1 MTILR
6 VDSVKLDAN
15 PSKPFL
21 ALYFN
26 HRIKIIN
33 SHRNP
38 IVPQRNDLHFN
49 CIHFDVTL
57 LHTHSHFKW
66 TTNSKGE
73 KINQSWALCTGIN
86 IQMTMS
92 FVFRR
97 ISQYSLRH
105 LPLLRVRKIFGRLR
119 CCWHSFHGL
128 MYFGEKGGVSLCV
141 TVFHHRRSQ
150 HQTA

>member
-1 MTILR
+1 MFLQIVFFFAIESIDPQIVQVRIQMTILR

-57 LHTHSHFKW
+57 LHTH
-66 TTNSKGE
+66 T
-73 KINQSWALCTGIN
+73 
-86 IQMTMS
+86 
-92 FVFRR
+92 R
-97 ISQYSLRH
+97 ISSEQ
-105 LPLLRVRKIFGRLR
+105 
-119 CCWHSFHGL
+119 
-128 MYFGEKGGVSLCV
+128 
-141 TVFHHRRSQ
+141 
-150 HQTA
+150 QT